1 MAWAT
6 EQAGESHKGS
16 LLGHHFLFKHP
27 GTDQELSP
35 KRWASG
41 IGGTGGSAQSEGRA
55 THTQMGQARKRPI
68 QSGKANPPGIVTSR
82 STKDLKG
89 PWAVPGSLSPRQ
101 KVAGWLLWG
110 LAYCF

>member
-41 IGGTGGSAQSEGRA
+41 IGGNGRQCTERRKGHPHSDGA
-55 THTQMGQARKRPI
+55 GQKE
-68 QSGKANPPGIVTSR
+68 ANPIREGKS
-82 STKDLKG
+82 SWHCDLKEHQG
-89 PWAVPGSLSPRQ
+89 FKGALGGAWVSKP
-101 KVAGWLLWG
+101 
-110 LAYCF
+110 